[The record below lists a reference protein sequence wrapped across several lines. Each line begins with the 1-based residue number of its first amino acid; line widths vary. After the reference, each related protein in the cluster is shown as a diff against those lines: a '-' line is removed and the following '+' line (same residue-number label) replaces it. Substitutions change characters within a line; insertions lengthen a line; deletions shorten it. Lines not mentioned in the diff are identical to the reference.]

1 MNVRDILLQANTHPE
16 PTPEW
21 AIDRVRELA
30 VRLGARVSLG
40 VCQVHI
46 PRVSNWLANKL
57 LDIDGMIAGE
67 NRKSAANA
75 DAIMEAFKTRMPADQ
90 LGETFVISCPGMV
103 THWELAVRARAH
115 DLTVV
120 PVYGHAETISVAEGL
135 VFESGRP
142 VLLLPEMTEPEL
154 KFDRIAIAW
163 DGSSVAARAVS
174 DAMPLLRQ
182 ASSVAI
188 VQITGEKDLSRAAA
202 PGEAARNLKLHG
214 IEAETVAVE
223 LEERDAAVTLQA
235 YCERDGRE
243 LLVMGAFG
251 HSRAR
256 EFVLGGVTRSVLDAP
271 KLPILISH

>member
-1 MNVRDILLQANTHPE
+1 MTVRDILLQANTHPE
-16 PTPEW
+16 PTPGW
-21 AIDRVRELA
+21 AIDRARELA
-30 VRLGARVSLG
+30 ARLGARVSLG

-57 LDIDGMIAGE
+57 LDVDGMIAGE
-67 NRKSAANA
+67 NKKSAVNA
-75 DAIMEAFKTRMPADQ
+75 DALMEAFKTRMPADQ
-90 LGETFVISCPGMV
+90 LGETFVISCPGTV

-142 VLLLPEMTEPEL
+142 VLLLPEMTAPEL
-154 KFDRIAIAW
+154 KFDRVAIAW
-163 DGSSVAARAVS
+163 DGSSVAARALS

-202 PGEAARNLKLHG
+202 PAEAVRNLKLHG
-214 IEAETVAVE
+214 IEAEAVAVE
-223 LEERDAAVTLQA
+223 LEQRDAALTLQA

-243 LLVMGAFG
+243 LLVLGAFG

-256 EFVLGGVTRSVLDAP
+256 EFVLGGVTRSVLDGP
-271 KLPILISH
+271 KLPVLISH